1 LFEEQLAKIFHSV
14 CCLFILVIVSFDV
27 QVFILMKS
35 HLLILVSI
43 SWAIGVLFTKSLPP
57 FIPSSVFS
65 VFSSSSFR
73 FSGLTLSS
81 LTCFELSFVEGER

>member
-43 SWAIGVLFTKSLPP
+43 S
-57 FIPSSVFS
+57 
-65 VFSSSSFR
+65 
-73 FSGLTLSS
+73 
-81 LTCFELSFVEGER
+81 